1 LRLIIIIA
9 IEDDAVLA
17 FVLKIAV
24 SHTVA
29 EFLLLE
35 LITRVIVEDY
45 LINFVNLH
53 GFISALL
60 LDDLGDVRI
69 NDQVIGLLFA
79 DRTLPSPEMVL
90 EVHVHEVL
98 KAEDLEMR
106 AVAAASWGLDEFQI
120 IDILQSYDDLVHHDP
135 LLHPEAV
142 VNKIH
147 APIP

>member
-1 LRLIIIIA
+1 MRLIIIIA